1 MPDIQNN
8 FVQSK
13 MNQDLDDRLVPKGE
27 YRTAQNVAI
36 SRSQG
41 EDVGALENIE
51 GNNIIANAGL
61 SSYENLDVIG
71 YYVDPSENN
80 VYFFLTDYVDSSLDG
95 ISNFAPTTAN
105 CFIYSFNNISNTF
118 TRLVQGYFLNFS
130 KNSPIYGI
138 SIIEDLLFFTDYR
151 NQPRKINVK
160 LANTSSS
167 NLNPSYYTTEDQIS
181 VAKYAPY
188 EPVKFI
194 DLAYNNNLR
203 STLSNPSQEFLT
215 INMSSGIVAPV
226 GTVTTATFTAISG
239 TTYVPTVGSKIIS
252 KSNADLNGKIVLTA
266 TATTVTFSGAVTL
279 IVGDD
284 IAFAQ
289 PNPEYDENFGGDPE
303 YLSTKFVR
311 FSYRFVFDDGEYSLI
326 APFSQVCYIP
336 KQNGYFIT
344 EDSEQAYRSSI
355 IRFMENNV
363 AQAILNIKMPCEW
376 ISDTDNPQTKFHIN
390 QVEILYKESDQI
402 SIKSV
407 ESIPIADVLSN
418 MKLNA
423 NKEIYT
429 YTYISTKP
437 YRTLPSDQITRV
449 YDKVPVRAFSQ
460 EAVSNRIIYGNFI
473 DKHTSPSSLNYGVG
487 QGFKTGYSTA
497 SGIYS
502 QIEFPSSTLKQN
514 RNYQVGV
521 VLSDRYGRSSTTIL
535 SSRDKKI
542 TPGGSTQSYIG
553 STLYNP
559 YQTPSVLNF
568 PGLALKVLFDTA
580 ENSNAVI
587 PESISGLQ
595 GYPGVYIPIGAVD
608 TFSAFAAGTGY
619 PASVTNQE
627 AETTGGSGTGL
638 TVNITTNGSGVI
650 TALPIINKAGEG
662 YVEGDV
668 VNISGGSNGT
678 VTVQFLKEPNPLG
691 WYSYKL
697 VVRQTEQDYYNV
709 YVPGILD
716 GYPDPQTPST
726 FPTNETGSTSHM
738 VLLNDNI
745 NKVPRDLN
753 EVGPEQ
759 RKFRSSVELFG
770 RVVNTQPVAGVSFSN
785 QYQPDVLPDT
795 VSIIADTD
803 DLDFT
808 AANLSS
814 FGEESFYQFIIK
826 PSIARIS
833 TGKTLGAK
841 GASNNTSMIPQLAV
855 LETEAVESSLD
866 IYYETSTTGLVEDL
880 NNISATTGSI
890 PVGFTA
896 ANYTQNESDPIGTDV
911 LGSAGSRIRAVDFN
925 GNTITNRTYSLVNV
939 VDGNGSLL
947 QYNNASTGPVIPFP
961 FTLTSDPAGAG
972 FYISTTAFFPFS
984 SVAANNTFIFTI
996 ACSLVSDPS
1005 VSTNLNIT
1013 GTLTNSLPN
1022 IGTFP
1027 ATLSVSSTGA
1037 ISGSS
1042 FNTGSTNGVNAGAL
1056 AADKKVG
1063 LQYSIE
1069 PGGVLN
1075 SSSVTDSNNYGF
1087 TILSDGTQI
1096 SLNSY
1101 PTPGTYAVTVTLTDG
1116 GGLTDTETTS
1126 VTVNPQNNVPFR
1138 FWFDYLATNSTQAI
1152 KLETSFFFSGTP
1164 YSIPLTTLI
1173 GGSSG
1178 ATPTGSIGSSTQG
1191 EYRYSSSSGLL
1202 TSYPPTNVPKIV
1214 SSSSGNGY
1222 SNGSLS
1228 LLSTSYNST
1237 PPPPQNGSGL
1247 AVDAFSNALGQLRVS
1262 NPNTIQ
1268 IVSPGNAQYQTG
1280 EFLNILGTSGTNSV
1294 IELDLGTRMEAR
1306 VNGVSAGSL
1315 ASIPSGTKLE
1325 IQLWRG
1331 TPGVTGAL
1339 AIGTKVTLNSGSL
1352 IYQSGFW
1359 TQLIEG
1365 TNLNNG
1371 NVDGYTIYMQLKNQ

>member
-51 GNNIIANAGL
+51 GNSIIANAGL
-61 SSYENLDVIG
+61 SSFENLDVIG

-80 VYFFLTDYVDSSLDG
+80 VYLFLTDYVDSSSDG

-105 CFIYSFNNISNTF
+105 CFIYSFNNSSNTF

-160 LANTSSS
+160 LANTSSG
-167 NLNPSYYTTEDQIS
+167 NLSPSYYTSEDQIS

-188 EPVKFI
+188 EPVKFV
-194 DLAYNNNLR
+194 DLAYNNSLR
-203 STLSNPSQEFLT
+203 STLSNPSQEFLPINIAST
-215 INMSSGIVAPV
+215 INGNQS
-226 GTVTTATFTAISG
+226 VTNQVTINSTGF
-239 TTYVPTVGSKIIS
+239 VPSVGSKIVSIG
-252 KSNADLNGKIVLTA
+252 APILNDKIVTVS
-266 TATTVTFSGAVTL
+266 TTTLITFSPAVSSTPV
-279 IVGDD
+279 INDKD
-284 IAFAQ
+284 IAFQQ

-303 YLSTKFVR
+303 YLSTRFVR

-363 AQAILNIKMPCEW
+363 AQAILNIKMPCKW
-376 ISDTDNPQTKFHIN
+376 NSDTDNPQTKFHIN
-390 QVEILYKESDQI
+390 QIEILYKESDQI

-407 ESIPIADVLSN
+407 ESIPIANVLSN

-487 QGFKTGYSTA
+487 QGTKAGYATA

-521 VLSDRYGRSSTTIL
+521 VLSDKYGRSSTTIL

-559 YQTPSVLNF
+559 YQIPSSILEF

-595 GYPGVYIPIGAVD
+595 GYPGIYIPIGAVD
-608 TFSAFAAGTGY
+608 TFSTFVAGTGY

-627 AETTGGSGTGL
+627 TVTTGGSGTGL

-650 TALPIINKAGEG
+650 TALPIINKSGEG

-668 VNISGGSNGT
+668 VSIFGGSNGT
-678 VTVQFLKEPNPLG
+678 VTVQFLKEPNPTG

-709 YVPGILD
+709 YVPGILN
-716 GYPDPQTPST
+716 GYPDDQHSA

-759 RKFRSSVELFG
+759 RKFRSSVELFA
-770 RVVNTQPVAGVSFSN
+770 RVVNTQPANTQPDPTASFSN
-785 QYQPDVLPDT
+785 QYQPDILPDT

-808 AANLSS
+808 ATSLSASGQAN
-814 FGEESFYQFIIK
+814 FYQFIIK

-833 TGKTLGAK
+833 TGKALGAISD
-841 GASNNTSMIPQLAV
+841 GSSADNMIPQLAV

-866 IYYETSTTGLVEDL
+866 IYYETSTTGLVEEL
-880 NNISATTGSI
+880 NNASAAGGNVPFSFTTSSY
-890 PVGFTA
+890 V
-896 ANYTQNESDPIGTDV
+896 QNESNDVETDV
-911 LGSAGSRIRAVDFN
+911 FGSAASKVQAVDFN
-925 GNTITNRTYSLVNV
+925 GNTLTDRNYTLVSV
-939 VDGNGSLL
+939 VDGNGNSLS
-947 QYNNASTGPVIPFP
+947 YNNATGPATPFL
-961 FTLTSDPAGAG
+961 LTSDVSGAG
-972 FYISTTAFFPFS
+972 FYITTKAFFPFS
-984 SVAANNTFIFTI
+984 SVPAENTFIFTI
-996 ACSLVSDPS
+996 ACSSISNPS
-1005 VSTNLNIT
+1005 NSTNLNIT
-1013 GTLTNSLPN
+1013 GTLTNSLPAIVN
-1022 IGTFP
+1022 FP
-1027 ATLSVSSTGA
+1027 AQLSTSSSTAGA
-1037 ISGSS
+1037 IPGSS
-1042 FNTGSTNGVNAGAL
+1042 FAIDSTNGVNPDAL
-1056 AADKKVG
+1056 TTDEEIG

-1075 SSSVTDSNNYGF
+1075 SSGATDSNNFGF
-1087 TILSDGTQI
+1087 TILPNGTQI
-1096 SLNSY
+1096 SFKATPNSNF
-1101 PTPGTYAVTVTLTDG
+1101 GVFAVTVTLTDG
-1116 GGLTDTETTS
+1116 GGLTNTETTS
-1126 VTVNPQNNVPFR
+1126 IAVGVFSQIPFR
-1138 FWFDYLATNSTQAI
+1138 YWFDYLATNSSQAI
-1152 KLETSFFFSGTP
+1152 KLSTSFWFSNATP
-1164 YSIPLTTLI
+1164 PTTYI
-1173 GGSSG
+1173 GGSGG
-1178 ATPTGSIGSSTQG
+1178 ATPTGSAGSSTQG
-1191 EYRYSSSSGLL
+1191 EYRYSTSGN
-1202 TSYPPTNVPKIV
+1202 TNSYPPVDVLSII
-1214 SSSSGNGY
+1214 SSVNGTGY
-1222 SNGSLS
+1222 ASGSLS
-1228 LLSTSYNST
+1228 NLATTYNS
-1237 PPPPQNGSGL
+1237 PASPQNGSGL
-1247 AVDAFSNALGQLRVS
+1247 QVNAYSNSGV
-1262 NPNTIQ
+1262 IQ
-1268 IVSPGNAQYQTG
+1268 AATTQIIDGGFGQYQTNDI
-1280 EFLNILGTSGTNSV
+1280 LNIEGTSGTKSLIGLNKGSK
-1294 IELDLGTRMEAR
+1294 IEAR
-1306 VNGVSAGSL
+1306 VNGSSSSSL
-1315 ASIPSGTKLE
+1315 ATIPTNTKLE
-1325 IQLWRG
+1325 IQLYKG
-1331 TPGVTGAL
+1331 TPGQTGAIQ
-1339 AIGTKVTLNSGSL
+1339 IGTTVTLSSGSS

-1359 TQLIEG
+1359 TELIDG
-1365 TNLNNG
+1365 TDLNNG
-1371 NVDGYTIYMQLKNQ
+1371 NVDGYTIYMQLKNN

>member
-51 GNNIIANAGL
+51 GNSIIANAGL

-80 VYFFLTDYVDSSLDG
+80 VYLFLTDYVDSSSDG

-105 CFIYSFNNISNTF
+105 CFIYSFNNSSNTF

-160 LANTSSS
+160 LANTSSG
-167 NLNPSYYTTEDQIS
+167 NLSPSYYTSEDQIS

-188 EPVKFI
+188 EPVKFV
-194 DLAYNNNLR
+194 DLAYNNSLR

-215 INMSSGIVAPV
+215 INMSSEIVTPV
-226 GTVTTATFTAISG
+226 GSLTTATFTAISG
-239 TTYVPTVGSKIIS
+239 ATYVPTIGSKIIS
-252 KSNADLNGKIVLTA
+252 KSNASLNGKIVSTA
-266 TATTVTFSGAVTL
+266 TATTVTFANAVTL
-279 IVGDD
+279 VVGDD

-303 YLSTKFVR
+303 YLSTRFVR

-363 AQAILNIKMPCEW
+363 AQAILNIKMPCKW
-376 ISDTDNPQTKFHIN
+376 NSDTDNPQTKFHIN
-390 QVEILYKESDQI
+390 QIEILYKESDQI

-407 ESIPIADVLSN
+407 ESIPIANVLSN

-487 QGFKTGYSTA
+487 QGTKAGYATA

-521 VLSDRYGRSSTTIL
+521 VLSDKYGRSSTTIL

-559 YQTPSVLNF
+559 YQIPSSILNF

-595 GYPGVYIPIGAVD
+595 GYPGIYIPIGAVD
-608 TFSAFAAGTGY
+608 TFSAFVAGTGY

-627 AETTGGSGTGL
+627 TTTTGGSGTGL

-668 VNISGGSNGT
+668 VSIFGGSNGT
-678 VTVQFLKEPNPLG
+678 VTVQFLKEPNPTG

-709 YVPGILD
+709 YVPGILN
-716 GYPDPQTPST
+716 GYPHPQSGSP

-759 RKFRSSVELFG
+759 RKFRSSVELFA
-770 RVVNTQPVAGVSFSN
+770 RVVNTQPVTAGVSFSN
-785 QYQPDVLPDT
+785 QYQPDILPDT

-808 AANLSS
+808 TTSLSPSGQAN
-814 FGEESFYQFIIK
+814 FYQFIIK

-833 TGKTLGAK
+833 TGKALGATRN
-841 GASNNTSMIPQLAV
+841 STSPTVENMIPQLAV

-866 IYYETSTTGLVEDL
+866 IYYETSTTGLVEEL
-880 NNISATTGSI
+880 NNASAAGGNVPFSFTTSSYI
-890 PVGFTA
+890 
-896 ANYTQNESDPIGTDV
+896 QNESNNTGTDV
-911 LGSAGSRIRAVDFN
+911 FGSAASKVQAVDFN
-925 GNTITNRTYSLVNV
+925 GNTLTDRNYTLASV
-939 VDGNGSLL
+939 VDGSGNSLS
-947 QYNNASTGPVIPFP
+947 YNNATGPATPFI
-961 FTLTSDPAGAG
+961 LTSDVSGAG
-972 FYISTTAFFPFS
+972 FYITTNAFFPFS
-984 SVAANNTFIFTI
+984 SVSAENTFIFTI
-996 ACSLVSDPS
+996 ACSSISNPS
-1005 VSTNLNIT
+1005 NSTNINIT
-1013 GTLTNSLPN
+1013 GTLTNSLPAIVN
-1022 IGTFP
+1022 FP
-1027 ATLSVSSTGA
+1027 AQLSTSSSTAGA
-1037 ISGSS
+1037 IPGSS
-1042 FNTGSTNGVNAGAL
+1042 FTIDSTNGVNPNAL
-1056 AADKKVG
+1056 NADKEIG

-1075 SSSVTDSNNYGF
+1075 SSGATDSNNFGF
-1087 TILSDGTQI
+1087 TILPNGTQI
-1096 SLNSY
+1096 SFKATPNSNF
-1101 PTPGTYAVTVTLTDG
+1101 GVFAVTVTLTDG
-1116 GGLTDTETTS
+1116 GGLTNTETTS
-1126 VTVNPQNNVPFR
+1126 IAVGVFSQIPFR
-1138 FWFDYLATNSTQAI
+1138 YWFDYLATNSSQAI
-1152 KLETSFFFSGTP
+1152 KLSTSFWFSNATP
-1164 YSIPLTTLI
+1164 PTTSI
-1173 GGSSG
+1173 GGISG
-1178 ATPTGSIGSSTQG
+1178 ATPTGSAGSSTQG
-1191 EYRYSSSSGLL
+1191 EYRYSTSGN
-1202 TSYPPTNVPKIV
+1202 TNSYPPVDVLSII
-1214 SSSSGNGY
+1214 SSVNGTGY
-1222 SNGSLS
+1222 ASGSLS
-1228 LLSTSYNST
+1228 NLATTYNS
-1237 PPPPQNGSGL
+1237 PASPQNGSGL
-1247 AVDAFSNALGQLRVS
+1247 QVNAYSSGGA
-1262 NPNTIQ
+1262 IQ
-1268 IVSPGNAQYQTG
+1268 TATTQIIDGGFGSYLTNDI
-1280 EFLNILGTSGTNSV
+1280 LNIEGTSGTKST
-1294 IELDLGTRMEAR
+1294 IKLDKSSKIEAR
-1306 VNGVSAGSL
+1306 VNGSSSSSL
-1315 ASIPSGTKLE
+1315 ATIPANTKLE
-1325 IQLWRG
+1325 IQLYKG
-1331 TPGVTGAL
+1331 TPGQTGAIQ
-1339 AIGTKVTLNSGSL
+1339 IGTTVTLSSGSS

-1359 TQLIEG
+1359 TELIDG
-1365 TNLNNG
+1365 TDLNNG
-1371 NVDGYTIYMQLKNQ
+1371 NVDGYTIYMQLKNN